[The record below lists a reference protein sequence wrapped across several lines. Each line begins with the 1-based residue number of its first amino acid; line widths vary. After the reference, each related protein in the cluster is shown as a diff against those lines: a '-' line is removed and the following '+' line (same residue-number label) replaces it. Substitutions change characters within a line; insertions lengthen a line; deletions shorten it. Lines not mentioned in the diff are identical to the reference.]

1 MGEAPQTDGLDTETA
16 RPRIRTAA
24 FLALIAALAIICV
37 VVPVVSSTHRADMAA
52 LDQERQLLA
61 HALRDKERQV
71 VREVEFIAASK
82 EALAKLWMQL
92 DEAWVHQQIGLRL
105 KDQLTDTSVLLVDP
119 ASGFVHVL
127 AGKVSPLPDWDGK
140 ITMNEL
146 SSLIAR
152 LTLKPSN
159 QAFELSSASAENQ
172 NAPRSI
178 SQAQSFMGRPA
189 IVAAATLNREDR
201 RGGDKTAPLLVIVTF
216 ISEAILDRVATRLE
230 LPNLRLVRVSADA
243 AAVPPNGFFHLQDAV
258 GEIFAAFAWE
268 PKRPGTQILGN
279 VLPFVALAIAG
290 LLLLTI
296 LMTRYIRRAGEAIAA
311 GESQRRH
318 LASHDSLSGVL
329 NRMVFAQRLETAVAD
344 CHAGGPA
351 AALVTIDL
359 DHFRTINETQGYD
372 TGDALL
378 QATASRLRR
387 VFGNED
393 VIARLGGDNF
403 AVIVF
408 GSTDRSNLDAIG
420 KRTIEALG
428 AAYPIRAHTV
438 VIGASAG
445 IVALDQAGDSASVMR
460 LAEIALDRAKTE
472 GRNRYCVYDSD
483 MDANLTE
490 RKRLESDLRAAVDGE
505 GLTVAY
511 QPIVSPDG
519 ERVVGVEAL
528 CRWQHPVHGFISPLH
543 FIAIAE
549 QSDLIVAL
557 GEWVLRRA
565 CIDAR
570 AWPDISLAVNVSPL
584 QFRRPDFPD
593 TVQRI
598 LHQTGF
604 DPRRLEL
611 ELTESVLLC
620 DVTQA
625 KAAMQR
631 LKATGVNL
639 ALDDFGT
646 GYSSLLYLRTFPFD
660 RLKIDRSFISSI
672 ETADEAAAIVH
683 AIVSL
688 GRGLGMKVTA
698 EGVETAEQQL
708 FLRAAGVHSL
718 QGFRFG
724 KPVSAGEIAARLQR
738 NTIALKTQC
747 AAG

>member
-1 MGEAPQTDGLDTETA
+1 MGETIQTTSMILESTV
-16 RPRIRTAA
+16 RPRIRSAG
-24 FLALIAALAIICV
+24 FLVLIAFVAIACV
-37 VVPVVSSTHRADMAA
+37 VIPVVSSTQRADEAA
-52 LDQERQLLA
+52 LHQERQLLS
-61 HALRDKERQV
+61 HALREKERQV
-71 VREVEFIAASK
+71 VREVEFISGSK
-82 EALAKLWMQL
+82 DALAKLWMQL

-105 KDQLTDTSVLLVDP
+105 KDQLADTSVLLVDP

-127 AGKVSPLPDWDGK
+127 AGKVAPLPDWDGK

-152 LTLKPSN
+152 LALKPSSA
-159 QAFELSSASAENQ
+159 AFELSSAPPDNR
-172 NAPRSI
+172 NAPQRSLA
-178 SQAQSFMGRPA
+178 QTQSFMGRPA
-189 IVAAATLNREDR
+189 IVAAASLNSGEVRGED
-201 RGGDKTAPLLVIVTF
+201 KAAPLLVILTF
-216 ISEAILDRVATRLE
+216 ISDAILDRIATRLE
-230 LPNLRLVRVSADA
+230 LPNLRLLQPSA
-243 AAVPPNGFFHLQDAV
+243 AAPSQSFLQLENAA
-258 GEIFAAFAWE
+258 GETFAAFAWE
-268 PKRPGTQILGN
+268 PKKPGAKILGN

-290 LLLLTI
+290 LLLLTV
-296 LMTRYIRRAGEAIAA
+296 LMMRYLKLAGEAIAA
-311 GESQRRH
+311 GESQRQH

-329 NRMVFAQRLETAVAD
+329 NRMVFAQRLDVAVNER
-344 CHAGGPA
+344 HAGGPA

-387 VFGNED
+387 VFNNED

-403 AVIVF
+403 AVIVA
-408 GSTDRSNLDAIG
+408 GATDRHNLDAIG

-428 AAYPIRAHTV
+428 AAYSVRGHTV

-472 GRNRYCVYDSD
+472 GRNRYCVYDSA

-505 GLTVAY
+505 GLSVAY

-519 ERVVGVEAL
+519 ERVMGVEAL

-543 FIAIAE
+543 FVAIAE

-570 AWPDISLAVNVSPL
+570 AWPEISLAVNVSPL

-620 DVTQA
+620 DVNQA

-660 RLKIDRSFISSI
+660 RLKIDRSFISNI

-718 QGFRFG
+718 QGFRFC
-724 KPVSAGEIAARLQR
+724 KPVSAEEIGARLRRKANPLKAQR
-738 NTIALKTQC
+738 